1 MYEKIKSSLQFS
13 YNSKVEERE
22 ASETP
27 SWKVELR
34 QRFLDLL
41 RSESKLKILEVG
53 AGTGLHGEF
62 FQGAGLDVFSTDL
75 SEAVVEACRAKGL
88 DSAQMDFHN
97 LKLENQTFDAVFSL
111 NCFLHVPQ
119 SALPDVLR
127 EMHRVLRPNGLLY
140 WGQYGGSN
148 TEGTRENDNYEPKRF
163 FSSLSNDRMKLFGKT
178 LFSLESFKVLRFPG
192 NGDLQ
197 FQSSIWRYA

>member
-1 MYEKIKSSLQFS
+1 MYEKIKASLQLS

-41 RSESKLKILEVG
+41 QSESKLKLLEVG

-62 FQGAGLDVFSTDL
+62 FQGAGLEVFSTDL
-75 SEAVVEACRAKGL
+75 SKAMVEACQAKGL
-88 DSAQMDFHN
+88 ESAQMDFHN
-97 LKLENQTFDAVFSL
+97 LKLESEAFDAIFSL

-119 SALPDVLR
+119 SDLPDVLR
-127 EMHRVLRPNGLLY
+127 EMYRVLRPNGVLY

-148 TEGTRENDNYEPKRF
+148 TEGTLENDNYEPKRF
-163 FSSLSNDRMKLFGKT
+163 FSSLSNDTMRLFGKT
-178 LFSLESFKVLRFPG
+178 LFSLEGFEMLSVPE

-197 FQSSIWRYA
+197 FQSSIWRRS